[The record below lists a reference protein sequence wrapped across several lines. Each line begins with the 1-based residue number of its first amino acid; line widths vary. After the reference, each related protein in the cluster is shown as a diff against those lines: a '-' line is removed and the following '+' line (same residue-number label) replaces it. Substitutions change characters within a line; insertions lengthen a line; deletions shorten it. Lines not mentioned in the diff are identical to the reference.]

1 MRQSPSSFCT
11 GIPPPDTTSLV
22 SNTYQQ
28 YSSRERVVGRKNSKQ
43 FSRAIGFR
51 TGSDPA
57 GYTLWSVDA
66 RVVEFEAGSSP
77 RVTIR
82 SANSS
87 GEPAAELC
95 ALNNPARLQ
104 SGTPYN
110 SQYVPTVIINTGAM
124 NTFTA
129 PGGCLLD
136 ADTDYFVMFEDTG
149 TTSTARY
156 RLKVTGSNE
165 EDSGEQIGGMSGWTI
180 GNVTY
185 RRPSDTG
192 SWDTEYTKLHI
203 AIEGT
208 VGNTVSQNQDTE
220 SDPPTVALQARP
232 ASHDGSSAFTVR
244 LAFNEDVDIG
254 AAAMRDHALTV
265 SGGTV
270 TAAQPVDGSQALW
283 DIAITPTVT
292 GDVTVLVPANRPCT
306 EPGALCTADGRAL
319 AVGLALRIPHAP
331 VSLPPLTAAFS
342 AAPAEHDGSSRFTV
356 GLTFSEEVKAGGR
369 KVKAALAVTGGTAK
383 KARRVAPP
391 SNEQWTIRIKPDGH
405 GAVSVLLPATTD
417 CDATGA
423 ICTADGRKLSGPLT
437 VTVAGPP
444 GLSVA
449 DAQVQEGPGAS
460 LAFAVTLDR
469 APSGTVTVDYATSDG
484 TATAGEDYT
493 AASGML
499 SFAAGETA
507 KTVTVAVLDD
517 AHDEGNETL
526 TLTLSNPSGAYI
538 ADGESTGTIENSD
551 HMPAAWL
558 ARFGRTVADQV
569 LEAVDG
575 RMTAARVP
583 GVEVTLAGQRIGA
596 GDRDEDAE
604 AREEEEAR
612 AKLAALGDWLRNDAE
627 KDAASGPGSRSVA
640 ARELLTGSSFALTGE
655 PGAGG
660 NGVVALWGRGT
671 VSRFDGREGE
681 LTLDGEVVSGM
692 LGTDWTRGPWTAGL
706 LLSHSRGS
714 GGYRGAGSGTV
725 ESTLTGFYPYGRYEV
740 NERLSAWAV
749 AGYGAG
755 TLSLTP
761 EGARPIRTD
770 MDLTMG
776 ALGVRGVALEAPAE
790 GGVELAVKSDALVV
804 QTGSEEVRGSGGN
817 LAAAEATV
825 TRLRLGLEGTWRGL
839 TVGGGTLVPRAEIGV
854 RHDGGDAETGF
865 GLDLGAGLAWSDP
878 KAGLRAEVRGRGL
891 LTHESRGFRDRGVSG
906 AFSWEPA
913 RGTPG
918 RGPKLTLTQTLG
930 ASAGGGADALLGRG
944 TLEGLGAND
953 NGDDLGRGRLEI
965 GFGYGF
971 SAFGDGFTSTP
982 ELGVGLTDT
991 GRDYRLGWRL
1001 TRDARGAGALEFS
1014 VDATRRESAND
1025 NDPEHGIGFRVTA
1038 RW

>member
-1 MRQSPSSFCT
+1 
-11 GIPPPDTTSLV
+11 
-22 SNTYQQ
+22 
-28 YSSRERVVGRKNSKQ
+28 
-43 FSRAIGFR
+43 
-51 TGSDPA
+51 
-57 GYTLWSVDA
+57 
-66 RVVEFEAGSSP
+66 
-77 RVTIR
+77 
-82 SANSS
+82 
-87 GEPAAELC
+87 
-95 ALNNPARLQ
+95 
-104 SGTPYN
+104 
-110 SQYVPTVIINTGAM
+110 M

-129 PGGCLLD
+129 PGGCRL
-136 ADTDYFVMFEDTG
+136 ARNTDYFVMFEDTG
-149 TTSTARY
+149 TASTARY
-156 RLKVTGSNE
+156 RLKVTRTNN
-165 EDSGEQIGGMSGWTI
+165 EDSGALIGGLSGWTI
-180 GNVTY
+180 GDLTY
-185 RRPSDTG
+185 RRNNPG
-192 SWDTEYTKLHI
+192 HPWDTDVSELHI
-203 AIEGT
+203 AIKGT
-208 VGNTVSQNQDTE
+208 VGNTASQGQQTE
-220 SDPPTVALQARP
+220 SDPPTVALQNRP
-232 ASHDGSSAFTVR
+232 ASHDGASAFPLR
-244 LAFNEDVDIG
+244 LAFSEDMDIS

-270 TAAQPVDGSQALW
+270 TDAQPVDGSTALW
-283 DIAITPTVT
+283 EITITPSAS
-292 GDVTVLVPANRPCT
+292 GDVRILVPAARPCT
-306 EPGALCTADGRAL
+306 EPGALCTADDRAL
-319 AVGLALRIPHAP
+319 AVGLALLIPHAP
-331 VSLPPLTAAFS
+331 VILPPLTASFS
-342 AAPAEHDGSSRFTV
+342 AVPAEHDGSSRFTV
-356 GLTFSEEVKAGGR
+356 GLAFSEEVKAGFR
-369 KVKAALAVTGGTAK
+369 KVKAALNVTGGTVK

-391 SNEQWTIRIKPDGH
+391 SNEQWTIRIKPDGN
-405 GAVSVLLPATTD
+405 GAVSVLLPATSD
-417 CDATGA
+417 CDAAGA
-423 ICTADGRKLSGPLT
+423 ICTADGRTLSGG
-437 VTVAGPP
+437 VAVQIAGPPEP

-469 APSGTVTVDYATSDG
+469 AASGTVTVGYMTANG

-499 SFAAGETA
+499 TFAAGETA

-526 TLTLSNPSGAYI
+526 TLVLMNPSGAYL
-538 ADGESTGTIENSD
+538 ADGTATGTIENTD
-551 HMPAAWL
+551 AMPQAWL

-569 LEAVDG
+569 LDAVDG

-583 GVEVTLAGQRIGA
+583 GVEVTLAGQRMGA

-604 AREEEEAR
+604 AREEEAAR

-640 ARELLTGSSFALTGE
+640 ARELLTGSSFAFTGE

-660 NGVVALWGRGT
+660 NGAVALWGRGT

-692 LGTDWTRGPWTAGL
+692 LGADWRRGPWTAGL

-725 ESTLTGFYPYGRYEV
+725 ESTLTGLYPYGRYEV

-761 EGARPIRTD
+761 DGARPIRTD

-776 ALGVRGVALEAPAE
+776 ALGVRGVALEAPA
-790 GGVELAVKSDALVV
+790 GGGAELAVKSDALVV
-804 QTGSEEVRGSGGN
+804 QTSSEAVHGAGSGNGGN
-817 LAAAEATV
+817 LAAADATV

-839 TVGGGTLVPRAEIGV
+839 TVGGGTLAPRLELGV

-878 KAGLRAEVRGRGL
+878 EAGLRAEVRGRGL

-913 RGTPG
+913 RGSPG

-944 TLEGLGAND
+944 TLEGLGAD
-953 NGDDLGRGRLEI
+953 DHGDDLGRGRLEI
-965 GFGYGF
+965 GYGYGF
-971 SAFGDGFTSTP
+971 SAFGGGFTSTP

-1001 TRDARGAGALEFS
+1001 TRDARGAGALELS